1 MATEPPPP
9 REPFPNFSQDFAFPG
24 HTSLHGFH
32 PEGHTLDVDDVSW
45 RAEGNNNVEF
55 QVHNN
60 HGDNSAEGPSPPS
73 NWSQMPEKSIGF
85 SNILSKLSAGAST
98 PPLASGKDQT
108 EATTPPV
115 KFSKGLQSKELS
127 KMQQAALNPTAK
139 VYAPSPPVSPPFP
152 SQLEPNSRTNSNPWS
167 LDSNSSA
174 GPHGKQQQAQQNGSP
189 AQSNSWGNGNAW
201 GNNSSNNRQFDR
213 IRGGVRGGNGS
224 GGGQSNQPSTSF
236 DIRPGEPSQ
245 EDRYECTRLPS
256 GIVVQTHSGQA
267 VEFWERVHVPRSM
280 FDISGLGPNS

>member
-9 REPFPNFSQDFAFPG
+9 REPFPNFTQDFAFSG

-32 PEGHTLDVDDVSW
+32 PEGHSLDVDDVSW
-45 RAEGNNNVEF
+45 RAEGSNNVEF

-60 HGDNSAEGPSPPS
+60 NLPEGPSPPS

-98 PPLASGKDQT
+98 PPLAGGKDQMD
-108 EATTPPV
+108 ATTPPV
-115 KFSKGLQSKELS
+115 KFSKGLQGNELN

-152 SQLEPNSRTNSNPWS
+152 SQMEPNGRTNTNPWS
-167 LDSNSSA
+167 LDSNNSA
-174 GPHGKQQQAQQNGSP
+174 GPHGKQQAQQNGSP
-189 AQSNSWGNGNAW
+189 APSNSWGNGNAW
-201 GNNSSNNRQFDR
+201 GNNNSRPFDR
-213 IRGGVRGGNGS
+213 IRGGVRGGNGNS
-224 GGGQSNQPSTSF
+224 GGQNNQPSTSF